1 MRTIELQI
9 QDDIYDELK
18 NKGIDISHKL
28 QEFLFTLADDG
39 YPAISTD
46 EAKRRVSEA
55 VERYRNGSGTYIN
68 SGDYLGHKSEMVDS
82 IKSKYA
88 NH

>member
-46 EAKRRVSEA
+46 EAKRRVAEA
-55 VERYRNGSGTYIN
+55 VGRYRDGSGSYTLYDKNFVNEMENYIQ
-68 SGDYLGHKSEMVDS
+68 SL
-82 IKSKYA
+82 
-88 NH
+88 

>member
-1 MRTIELQI
+1 MRTIELHI

-18 NKGIDISHKL
+18 SKGIDISHKL

-46 EAKRRVSEA
+46 EAKRRVAEA
-55 VERYRNGSGTYIN
+55 VDRYRNGSGTYTLYDKN
-68 SGDYLGHKSEMVDS
+68 FVNEMENYIQS
-82 IKSKYA
+82 L
-88 NH
+88 